1 MQVRVIV
8 HKKQVKQARFETP
21 ALRFVISLEEK
32 GSTVLLRTWAFKLCW
47 QEETNTRTLLT
58 YLVPI
63 QSIWVLF
70 TQTRQKSLGIYFF
83 VGRYHLNYIEAEMK
97 RGMKQASEKRK
108 RQHIRP
114 SQKNAC
120 RSLWGNLTSNLGIS
134 KAYSNVFGGK
144 IVEI

>member
-1 MQVRVIV
+1 MSAFYTN
-8 HKKQVKQARFETP
+8 KT
-21 ALRFVISLEEK
+21 EK
-32 GSTVLLRTWAFKLCW
+32 FGNL
-47 QEETNTRTLLT
+47 
-58 YLVPI
+58 
-63 QSIWVLF
+63 
-70 TQTRQKSLGIYFF
+70 FF